1 MKTSKDGNDY
11 QTATDLT
18 SERGK
23 THGSFATNALISQV
37 IKDFMR
43 SQLGWYQLSF
53 VQKEALDVMA
63 LKQSRILSG
72 QSFFL
77 DHWADVGGY
86 AELACQE
93 IRNLEN
99 NNGTGTSAAISDNL
113 DCPRRRKD
121 RRVKG

>member
-1 MKTSKDGNDY
+1 MKTSKE
-11 QTATDLT
+11 LT
-18 SERGK
+18 EERGK
-23 THGSFATNALISQV
+23 THGSFATNALISQG

-43 SQLGWYQLSF
+43 SQSGWHQLSF
-53 VQKEALDVMA
+53 VQKEALDVIA

-99 NNGTGTSAAISDNL
+99 NNGTGTSAAISNNL
-113 DCPRRRKD
+113 DSPRRRKD
-121 RRVKG
+121 RRGKGQRVRT